1 MKIKHITLL
10 GLAPLAILTSPFEVQ
25 AQTNFF
31 NFGADHQLSNE
42 DIQKIQDVYNA
53 IQSNYIEEADKDTL
67 LRGALEGMVNALG
80 DPYSEYLDA
89 SESQM
94 FDETIEG
101 SFFGIGVQIMSQNG
115 KVVIIS
121 PITDTPAE
129 KAGLQPNDIIL
140 EADGTVLTDM
150 DTNQVVSYIRGEAG
164 TKVKLTIQRGS
175 NVFEVEVERA
185 EIPITSVTGE
195 LDENSKEIG
204 FVQINQFSGTTSQ
217 ELVEVVEDLRGQGAK
232 AFIFDLRNNPGG
244 LLDQAITISNMF
256 LEDGQVVMQV
266 QEKDVDPTVYEAN
279 DAAYG
284 DFQITESYVVLI
296 NEGSASASE
305 ILSAAIQENTQS
317 PLLGQT
323 SFGKGTVQN
332 ITNESELG
340 ELKLTIAKW
349 LTPNGTWIHDTGIT
363 PTIEVAPDPLTSS
376 VLLNESETLQVGDA
390 NEFVKTAIS
399 ILKALGYQVESDY
412 LYDESVKLAV
422 EAFQADKELTV
433 DGIITG
439 DTATQLNLAA
449 RDYLKEND
457 PQYDKAVEVVKG
469 LLQS

>member
-10 GLAPLAILTSPFEVQ
+10 GLAPLAILISPFEVQ

-217 ELVEVVEDLRGQGAK
+217 ELVQVVEDLRGQGAK

-284 DFQITESYVVLI
+284 DFQITEPYVVLI

-422 EAFQADKELTV
+422 EAFQADKELKV

-457 PQYDKAVEVVKG
+457 LQYDKAVEVVKG

>member
-1 MKIKHITLL
+1 MKIRHITLL
-10 GLAPLAILTSPFEVQ
+10 GLAPLALLTSPFEVQ

-195 LDENSKEIG
+195 LDEHSKEIG

-284 DFQITESYVVLI
+284 DFQITEPYVVLI

-363 PTIEVAPDPLTSS
+363 PTIEVAPDPLTSA

-422 EAFQADKELTV
+422 EAFQADKELKV

-457 PQYDKAVEVVKG
+457 LQYDKAVEVVKG

>member
-217 ELVEVVEDLRGQGAK
+217 ELVQVVEDLRGQGAK

-284 DFQITESYVVLI
+284 DFQITEPYVVLI

-422 EAFQADKELTV
+422 EAFQADKELKV

-457 PQYDKAVEVVKG
+457 LQYDKAVEVVKG

>member
-1 MKIKHITLL
+1 MKIRHITLL
-10 GLAPLAILTSPFEVQ
+10 GLAPLALLTSPFEVQ

-195 LDENSKEIG
+195 LDENNKEIG

-284 DFQITESYVVLI
+284 DFQITEPYVVLI

-363 PTIEVAPDPLTSS
+363 PTIEVAPDPLTSA

-399 ILKALGYQVESDY
+399 FLKALGYQVESDY
-412 LYDESVKLAV
+412 LYDESVKAAV

-449 RDYLKEND
+449 RDYLEEND
-457 PQYDKAVEVVKG
+457 LQYDKAVEVVKG